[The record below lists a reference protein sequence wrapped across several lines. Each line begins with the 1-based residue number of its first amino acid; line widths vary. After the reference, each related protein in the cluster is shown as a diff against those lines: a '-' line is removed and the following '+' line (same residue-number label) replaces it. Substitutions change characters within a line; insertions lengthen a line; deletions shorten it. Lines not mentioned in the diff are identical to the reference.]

1 MNQWFSFSSV
11 GENGAKQLDSAVDR
25 RLRAGVTPPAEPPPW
40 LHASIMNAV
49 RQSAA
54 TDSSGGLRVRLAWL
68 MPILLVLLLTGWFWL
83 RPSAPEEGALAGGV
97 TPASPLPDTAWHS
110 AVRVVQPLDEELAN
124 LTRDWHK
131 TTEFLLASL
140 P

>member
-1 MNQWFSFSSV
+1 MSQWFSFS
-11 GENGAKQLDSAVDR
+11 GLGGNEAKQLDSAVDR
-25 RLRAGVTPPAEPPPW
+25 RLRASVTPPAESPPW

-54 TDSSGGLRVRLAWL
+54 TQAEPGHRFPIAWAL
-68 MPILLVLLLTGWFWL
+68 PLLLVTLAAGWFWL
-83 RPSAPEEGALAGGV
+83 RPSTPWEHGMASGV
-97 TPASPLPDTAWHS
+97 TPASALPDTAWQS
-110 AVRVVQPLDEELAN
+110 AARVVQPLDEELTN
-124 LTRDWHK
+124 LARDWEK